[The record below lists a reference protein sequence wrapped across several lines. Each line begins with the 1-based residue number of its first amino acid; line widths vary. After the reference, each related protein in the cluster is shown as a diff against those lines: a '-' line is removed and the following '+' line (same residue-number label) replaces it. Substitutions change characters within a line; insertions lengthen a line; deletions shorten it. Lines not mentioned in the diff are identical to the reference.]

1 MNGAKSHRKSEKIAK
16 FFRLASP
23 SSPASQSASQP
34 ASQPAS
40 QFSPASSPARSP
52 ALVGLHSLAGS
63 FAAFLPVKQPL
74 SPGTRMNGAKNLF
87 AFCSN
92 LMKSPILPDFGCLKI

>member
-40 QFSPASSPARSP
+40 SLQR
-52 ALVGLHSLAGS
+52 ALQRGRQLWLVCSGWLALG
-63 FAAFLPVKQPL
+63 
-74 SPGTRMNGAKNLF
+74 GHTE
-87 AFCSN
+87 
-92 LMKSPILPDFGCLKI
+92 I